1 LFLRFSW
8 RYGVPIFVQFGSE
21 SVMANSKVNK
31 GRRRF
36 LIGATSVVGAAGTA
50 AIATPFIMSLTPS
63 ARALAA
69 GAPVEVN
76 VSKIEEG
83 QLIRVIWR
91 GKPVWIVHRSKEM
104 VEMLPSN
111 DAKLKD
117 PDSEV
122 ASQQPQFAQNE
133 YRSIKPEYLVLV
145 GICTHLGCS
154 PTFRPELAPADLGAD
169 WKGGWYC
176 PCHGSR
182 FDLAGRVIKGSPA
195 GKNLEVPPYY
205 YKSDSTILVG
215 EVKGVA

>member
-1 LFLRFSW
+1 MAS
-8 RYGVPIFVQFGSE
+8 SE
-21 SVMANSKVNK
+21 VNN

-36 LIGATSVVGAAGTA
+36 LVGATSVIGGLGAAAVA
-50 AIATPFIMSLTPS
+50 APFILSLTPS

-83 QLIRVIWR
+83 QLVRIIWQ
-91 GKPVWIVHRSKEM
+91 GKPVWVVNRSEAMLAK
-104 VEMLPSN
+104 LPSV

-122 ASQQPQFAQNE
+122 VSQQPDYAQNLG
-133 YRSIKPEYLVLV
+133 RSIKDKYLVLV

-154 PTFRPELAPADLGAD
+154 PTYRPELAPADLGAD
-169 WKGGWYC
+169 WPGGWYC

-182 FDLAGRVIKGSPA
+182 FDMSGRVMKGSPA
-195 GKNLEVPPYY
+195 GTNLVVPPYH
-205 YKSDSTILVG
+205 YKTETTILVG
-215 EVKGVA
+215 ESKGVA